1 MLKLNV
7 AGVFAL
13 GQFEGVPYF
22 VMEFV
27 EGETAEDD
35 PVFLTLARSL
45 LKSAYSEAQIT
56 CVADGGA
63 AVEAIR
69 ASAASVMVLDLEM
82 PEMRGVEVVRALRE
96 NPETKDTPV
105 VVVTGEGGASDW
117 RELSALGTAGFLVKP
132 VDLGALLALVRRLV
146 EV

>member
-1 MLKLNV
+1 V
-7 AGVFAL
+7 ARTGKGL
-13 GQFEGVPYF
+13 RF
-22 VMEFV
+22 VV
-27 EGETAEDD
+27 ADDD

-45 LKSAYSEAQIT
+45 LKSAYSEAVIT
-56 CVADGGA
+56 CVTDGSE
-63 AVEAIR
+63 AVKAIHE
-69 ASAASVMVLDLEM
+69 SAASLMVLDLEM

-96 NPETKDTPV
+96 NPETHDTPV